1 MASIN
6 VLIILFLCFGTMVMM
21 VGVKCQNLWFD
32 EEPKNVERVGKKL
45 IISGNRHPSINY
57 GKHHHYHRN
66 DVDEMDEN
74 NVHPHLHHHHH
85 QHSKNIDQHGRW
97 NTEIYEETIPSPV
110 PLRADDAD
118 DDADDDDVTFEEYND
133 DDDQNLA
140 SKADRLSSSL
150 ANWKK
155 WSPGT
160 STYGLM
166 ANRGFAVPPMVPTM
180 STSTTTTTTTS
191 TTGVTKRSSIVGRTD
206 CTNFTNSCHE
216 CIRHH
221 QDCSFLICEHR
232 NMCID
237 VTDADSIK
245 RAHATLHEIILRC
258 HFVDKC
264 SSHPKRNIQQLAA
277 ASSVLYASEH
287 GSTNQNKN
295 DENDGQTLAQLR
307 QNTPKLSSMTAVN
320 NHSPQSLSSSSSSS
334 SKMMK
339 NKYRDNVTLL
349 RDIAA
354 MRAMRFE
361 HSKSSSSSS
370 SSNNNNNNNNNGRRQ
385 SSSGGDI
392 YYPDAS
398 NLFSSRQY
406 LYSSGIESKAV
417 SKFGQRMASEKGNNV
432 YGHIGLSTIIALII
446 SSSMVV
452 SIVVIVACKKI
463 GKIYTHKQSMAYNTL
478 NEEEH

>member
-166 ANRGFAVPPMVPTM
+166 ANRGSCVV
-180 STSTTTTTTTS
+180 
-191 TTGVTKRSSIVGRTD
+191 GISID
-206 CTNFTNSCHE
+206 WL
-216 CIRHH
+216 ID
-221 QDCSFLICEHR
+221 QLYFLIMIKKVLLYHR
-232 NMCID
+232 WCQQCPHRQQQRLQHQQ
-237 VTDADSIK
+237 
-245 RAHATLHEIILRC
+245 RA
-258 HFVDKC
+258 
-264 SSHPKRNIQQLAA
+264 
-277 ASSVLYASEH
+277 
-287 GSTNQNKN
+287 
-295 DENDGQTLAQLR
+295 
-307 QNTPKLSSMTAVN
+307 
-320 NHSPQSLSSSSSSS
+320 
-334 SKMMK
+334 
-339 NKYRDNVTLL
+339 
-349 RDIAA
+349 
-354 MRAMRFE
+354 
-361 HSKSSSSSS
+361 
-370 SSNNNNNNNNNGRRQ
+370 
-385 SSSGGDI
+385 
-392 YYPDAS
+392 
-398 NLFSSRQY
+398 
-406 LYSSGIESKAV
+406 
-417 SKFGQRMASEKGNNV
+417 
-432 YGHIGLSTIIALII
+432 
-446 SSSMVV
+446 
-452 SIVVIVACKKI
+452 
-463 GKIYTHKQSMAYNTL
+463 
-478 NEEEH
+478 